1 MLEKGAV
8 RPAKNVRPDRYA
20 RMRTSLRF
28 HNRVTAM
35 IKTISYLRAGIM
47 LAMSALSLTTA
58 LAASAVPDTLAQRA
72 LACTACHDR
81 EHRATSEAW
90 FPRIAGKPAGYLYNQ
105 LINFREGRRRYP
117 MMTYMVDHLSDAYLL
132 ELAQYF
138 SALNLPYPP
147 VSSPVLPAVRL
158 ARGRMLVEKGDATLD
173 LPACA
178 SCHGATLTG
187 LVPAVPGLVGLPR
200 EYLVAQLG
208 AWKTALR
215 RAAAPDCMAEI
226 AKRLTPDDVSAVTDW
241 LSTRPIPAKPA
252 PATRLPSR
260 PVLACGSMS
269 H

>member
-1 MLEKGAV
+1 MKADTGCAATRLQAAPQRVQTVRRLLRGAALLAGFMVTLSML
-8 RPAKNVRPDRYA
+8 NLSTA
-20 RMRTSLRF
+20 R
-28 HNRVTAM
+28 
-35 IKTISYLRAGIM
+35 
-47 LAMSALSLTTA
+47 
-58 LAASAVPDTLAQRA
+58 AASAVPDTLAQRA
-72 LACTACHDR
+72 LACTACHEQ

-138 SALNLPYPP
+138 SALNLPYPSVP
-147 VSSPVLPAVRL
+147 SSQLPPDRL
-158 ARGRMLVEKGDATLD
+158 ARGRMLVEKGDVTLD

-187 LVPAVPGLVGLPR
+187 LVPAVPGLLGLPR

-208 AWKTALR
+208 AWKTGLR
-215 RAAAPDCMAEI
+215 RAAAPDCMAQI
-226 AKRLTPDDVSAVTDW
+226 TKRLTPDDVSAVTDW
-241 LSTRPIPAKPA
+241 LSSRPIPAKPA
-252 PATRLPSR
+252 PGTRLPSR
-260 PVLACGSMS
+260 PVLACGSMA